1 MDSLI
6 YTYYKYNANHLII
19 FLQDEGF
26 VCIHLEL
33 KSNICANIYRND
45 LANIVRRRGYKLIR
59 ELLANSTTSNNDG
72 LDPKKS
78 FDENQGAIS
87 DHEHILTGLSQFL
100 LSVIQS
106 SL

>member
-1 MDSLI
+1 MKVL
-6 YTYYKYNANHLII
+6 YNL
-19 FLQDEGF
+19 LKKKDEGF